1 MTGGS
6 EEARVRCTIVLGFSS
21 PEEAEKV
28 HKSVELDNQGYMHT
42 NVVGKAIHAE
52 ISSPSLNSL
61 LHTLDDFMAC
71 ATVAEKVMS
80 RKG

>member
-1 MTGGS
+1 MTGDS
-6 EEARVRCTIVLGFSS
+6 DAAKVRCTVVLRFSS

-28 HKSVELDNQGYMHT
+28 HKSVELDNQGYMST
-42 NVVGKAIHAE
+42 RVIGEAIHAE
-52 ISSPSLNSL
+52 ISSVSLNSL

-80 RKG
+80 RDR